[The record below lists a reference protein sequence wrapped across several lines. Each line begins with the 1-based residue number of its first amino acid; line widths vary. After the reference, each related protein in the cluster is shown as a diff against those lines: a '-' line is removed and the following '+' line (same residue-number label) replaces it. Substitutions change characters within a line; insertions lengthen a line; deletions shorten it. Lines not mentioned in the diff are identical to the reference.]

1 MCDTDKDILELL
13 YSRYYNDARLY
24 CLALCGNRETAEDL
38 VADAF
43 VKAYLSL
50 SDDVPSFRYWLFRV
64 CKNLWIDLLRKEKR
78 RIDST
83 YESWPADLN
92 TPETEALKAEQRK
105 ILREAIESLEQSD
118 REILLLHYFFD
129 MPLYEIAKMQSKS
142 YDATRQRLTRLR
154 QTLKKRLEEQ
164 GYEL

>member
-1 MCDTDKDILELL
+1 MWDTDKDILELL
-13 YSRYYNDARLY
+13 YSRYYNEARLY
-24 CLALCGNRETAEDL
+24 CLALCGSRETAEDL

-50 SDDVPSFRYWLFRV
+50 PDDIPSFRYWLFRV

-78 RIDST
+78 RMDSI
-83 YESWPADLN
+83 YEIWPADFN
-92 TPETEALKAEQRK
+92 TPETEALKEEQRQ
-105 ILREAIESLEQSD
+105 ILRETLENLEQSD
-118 REILLLHYFFD
+118 RELLLLHYCFD
-129 MPLYEIAKMQSKS
+129 MPLYEIARLQSKS
-142 YDATRQRLTRLR
+142 YDATRQQLARLR

>member
-1 MCDTDKDILELL
+1 MWDTEKDILELL
-13 YSRYYNDARLY
+13 YSRYYNEARLY
-24 CLALCGNRETAEDL
+24 CLALCGSHETAEDL

-43 VKAYLSL
+43 IKAYLSL
-50 SDDVPSFRYWLFRV
+50 PDDVPSFRYWLFRV

-83 YESWPADLN
+83 YEVWPVDLN
-92 TPETEALKAEQRK
+92 TPVTEALKAEQRK
-105 ILREAIESLEQSD
+105 ILYDTIESLDQLDKEL
-118 REILLLHYFFD
+118 LLLHYFFD

-142 YDATRQRLTRLR
+142 YDVIRQRLTRLR

>member
-13 YSRYYNDARLY
+13 YSRYYNEARLY
-24 CLALCGNRETAEDL
+24 CLVLCGNRETAEDL

-50 SDDVPSFRYWLFRV
+50 PDDVPSFRYWLFRV

-78 RIDST
+78 QVDST
-83 YESWPADLN
+83 YEVWPADLN
-92 TPETEALKAEQRK
+92 TPETEALKTEQRK
-105 ILREAIESLEQSD
+105 ILREAIERLEQSD
-118 REILLLHYFFD
+118 REILFLHYFFD
-129 MPLYEIAKMQSKS
+129 MPLYEIAKMQAKS
-142 YDATRQRLTRLR
+142 YDAIRQRLTRLR

>member
-13 YSRYYNDARLY
+13 YSRYYNEARLY

-50 SDDVPSFRYWLFRV
+50 PDDVPSFRYWLFRV

-78 RIDST
+78 RVDST
-83 YESWPADLN
+83 YESLPADFN
-92 TPETEALKAEQRK
+92 TPETEALKTEQRK

>member
-1 MCDTDKDILELL
+1 M
-13 YSRYYNDARLY
+13 
-24 CLALCGNRETAEDL
+24 
-38 VADAF
+38 
-43 VKAYLSL
+43 
-50 SDDVPSFRYWLFRV
+50 
-64 CKNLWIDLLRKEKR
+64 LRKEKR
-78 RIDST
+78 QIEST
-83 YESWPADLN
+83 YEVWPVDLN

-105 ILREAIESLEQSD
+105 ILYDTIESLEQSD

-142 YDATRQRLTRLR
+142 YDAIRQRLTRLR